1 MFRFLGNRGLARAII
16 DALPRVHGRAATAAN
31 MSTCARDSVRYKL
44 AILNVLAK
52 SPGGRA
58 TLDETRRA
66 VEAAMTSAG
75 QTEQLNR
82 FFALGEIDI
91 FQSGLVL
98 QDDAGLRITDAGLSL
113 LHSLESPSNPLFDPA
128 DSPPVRL
135 TDKDA
140 GLTERIRL
148 FDLALTA
155 PAIDSDEGIYDY
167 QSALG
172 EESRAVAY
180 ATPKVGAANLH
191 ASTDSA
197 FRREW
202 RQKSLKL
209 DRLRAYIAAKKQF
222 ILGIWRHHLVRTS
235 SATLNLKNKR
245 LTQDIAGAAFA
256 FLSLVLVIACVV
268 IAIAFGQIQS
278 LKSEIAMLR
287 REFLPAKE
295 RITRLEL
302 VEKARRD
309 SEQEEAQNK
318 SDMDKGKLTGEAR
331 TDQTAL
337 NLSREEMQLIKEYI
351 KPAPAAGSASP
362 AINVGDPV
370 SGAMIPL
377 PSSLTEKVPKLLG
390 GKFTTRDGAII
401 IVKRASRQVDAV
413 LAPN

>member
-1 MFRFLGNRGLARAII
+1 
-16 DALPRVHGRAATAAN
+16 
-31 MSTCARDSVRYKL
+31 
-44 AILNVLAK
+44 
-52 SPGGRA
+52 
-58 TLDETRRA
+58 
-66 VEAAMTSAG
+66 MTSDD
-75 QTEQLNR
+75 QTEQLRR
-82 FFALGEIDI
+82 FSALGDIDI

-113 LHSLESPSNPLFDPA
+113 LHSLESPSSPPFDPYS

-155 PAIDSDEGIYDY
+155 PATDSDEGIYDY

-197 FRREW
+197 FRRER

-222 ILGIWRHHLVRTS
+222 ILEIWRHHLVRTS

-245 LTQDIAGAAFA
+245 LTQNIAGAAFA

-278 LKSEIAMLR
+278 LKSEIAALR
-287 REFLPAKE
+287 RELLPAKE

-302 VEKARRD
+302 IEKAKRD
-309 SEQEEAQNK
+309 LEQDEEAQKK
-318 SDMDKGKLTGEAR
+318 SDTDKSKLTGEG

-337 NLSREEMQLIKEYI
+337 NLSREEIQLIKEYI

-377 PSSLTEKVPKLLG
+377 PSPLTEKVPKLLG

>member
-1 MFRFLGNRGLARAII
+1 M
-16 DALPRVHGRAATAAN
+16 
-31 MSTCARDSVRYKL
+31 K
-44 AILNVLAK
+44 
-52 SPGGRA
+52 PGA
-58 TLDETRRA
+58 QS
-66 VEAAMTSAG
+66 EAAMTSAG
-75 QTEQLNR
+75 QTEQLSR
-82 FFALGEIDI
+82 FFALGDIDI

-113 LHSLESPSNPLFDPA
+113 LHSLESPSSPPFDPYS

-155 PAIDSDEGIYDY
+155 PATDSDEGIYDY

-197 FRREW
+197 FRRER

-245 LTQDIAGAAFA
+245 LTQNIGGAAFA

-278 LKSEIAMLR
+278 LKSDIAALR
-287 REFLPAKE
+287 RELLPAKE

-302 VEKARRD
+302 IEKAKRDLEQDEEAQKKSDTDKSKLRGKHRSNRVEPFTRRD
-309 SEQEEAQNK
+309 SI
-318 SDMDKGKLTGEAR
+318 DKRIHQAGTCCGLSFSC
-331 TDQTAL
+331 DQCRRPCQRCHDSSTVATH
-337 NLSREEMQLIKEYI
+337 REGTKIAWRQIY
-351 KPAPAAGSASP
+351 
-362 AINVGDPV
+362 DPRWRDHHR
-370 SGAMIPL
+370 
-377 PSSLTEKVPKLLG
+377 EKG
-390 GKFTTRDGAII
+390 
-401 IVKRASRQVDAV
+401 
-413 LAPN
+413 

>member
-1 MFRFLGNRGLARAII
+1 M
-16 DALPRVHGRAATAAN
+16 
-31 MSTCARDSVRYKL
+31 RYKFDL
-44 AILNVLAK
+44 LNVLAK
-52 SPGGRA
+52 SPGGRV
-58 TLDETRRA
+58 TLDEARRA

-75 QTEQLNR
+75 QTEQLSR
-82 FFALGEIDI
+82 FFALGDIDI

-113 LHSLESPSNPLFDPA
+113 LHSLESPSSPPFDPYS

-155 PAIDSDEGIYDY
+155 PATDSDEGIYDY

-197 FRREW
+197 FRRER

-245 LTQDIAGAAFA
+245 LTQNIGGAAFA

-278 LKSEIAMLR
+278 LKSDIAALR
-287 REFLPAKE
+287 RELLPAKE

-302 VEKARRD
+302 IEKAKRD
-309 SEQEEAQNK
+309 LEQDEEAQKK
-318 SDMDKGKLTGEAR
+318 SDTDKSKLRGEAG

-337 NLSREEMQLIKEYI
+337 NLSIQLIKEYI
-351 KPAPAAGSASP
+351 KPAPARGLSFSCDQCRRPCQRCHDSSTVATHQSQNCWSQ
-362 AINVGDPV
+362 IYDPQW
-370 SGAMIPL
+370 L
-377 PSSLTEKVPKLLG
+377 DHHLE
-390 GKFTTRDGAII
+390 TR
-401 IVKRASRQVDAV
+401 
-413 LAPN
+413 

>member
-1 MFRFLGNRGLARAII
+1 MAR
-16 DALPRVHGRAATAAN
+16 
-31 MSTCARDSVRYKL
+31 CARDSVRFKL

-52 SPGGRA
+52 SPDGRA
-58 TLDETRRA
+58 TRDEVRRA
-66 VEAAMTSAG
+66 VGTLSDDH
-75 QTEQLNR
+75 TEQLRR
-82 FFALGEIDI
+82 FSAFGEIDI

-113 LHSLESPSNPLFDPA
+113 LHSLESPSSPPFDPYS

-135 TDKDA
+135 TVKDA

-155 PAIDSDEGIYDY
+155 PATDSDEGIYDY
-167 QSALG
+167 QSTLG
-172 EESRAVAY
+172 EESRAVTY

-191 ASTDSA
+191 ANTDSA

-235 SATLNLKNKR
+235 SATLNLKNNR
-245 LTQDIAGAAFA
+245 LTQNIGGAAFA

-278 LKSEIAMLR
+278 LKSDIAALR
-287 REFLPAKE
+287 RELLPAKE

-302 VEKARRD
+302 IEKAKRD
-309 SEQEEAQNK
+309 LEQDEEAQKK
-318 SDMDKGKLTGEAR
+318 SDTDKSKLGGEAR

-337 NLSREEMQLIKEYI
+337 ALSREEIQLIRDYI
-351 KPAPAAGSASP
+351 KPAPSAGPAAL

-377 PSSLTEKVPKLLG
+377 PSPLTEKVPKLLG
-390 GKFTTRDGAII
+390 GKFATRDGAII